1 MKRIV
6 ALLCF
11 LALPLAAQ
19 EYKIAVVSMLHAH
32 VWLHLGTMLKG
43 DKVKLVGVSETLPDL
58 ISRAKREDVIPQ
70 TQNVTRPGVPES
82 LIFADWKKM
91 IDQTKPDIVWAFTPT
106 NGHVDV
112 VRYCAPKGIHV
123 IMEKPLAATLDEALE
138 IQALA
143 RKYHILVL
151 TNYGS
156 TWQAAQYAAK
166 AAIDAGEI
174 GPVWRLHGVQ
184 GHNGPGDPKNSSF
197 AAWLAD
203 PVQNGGGAMMDF
215 GCYLVLWS
223 LGLKGMPESVY
234 ATAQHM
240 KPETFPKVEDN
251 ATIILNYKDGLAIL
265 EASWDLPPA
274 QRLGNEIYGMKG
286 SIVGNSIRR
295 PGAPASG
302 GGRRGA
308 QQGEPLAVTPLPPE
322 RAEPIAYMVDRIRNK
337 QPLDGPSA
345 LDLNV
350 SVQEVLEA
358 AKMSVQTGRAIPLP
372 LKK

>member
-1 MKRIV
+1 MKRV
-6 ALLCF
+6 VSLFCF
-11 LALPLAAQ
+11 LALPVAAQ

-32 VWLHLGTMLKG
+32 VWLHLGSMLKG
-43 DKVKLVGVSETLPDL
+43 DRVKLVGVSETLPDL
-58 ISRAKREDVIPQ
+58 ISRATREDVIPQ

-82 LIFADWKKM
+82 LIFSDWKKM

-123 IMEKPLAATLDEALE
+123 IMEKPLAATLDEARE

-143 RKYHILVL
+143 RKYNILVL

-156 TWQAAQYAAK
+156 TWQAGQFAAK

-174 GPVWRLHGVQ
+174 GPIWRLHGMQ
-184 GHNGPGDPKNSSF
+184 GSGGPGDPKKSSF

-203 PVQNGGGAMMDF
+203 PVQNGGGALMDF

-223 LGLKGMPESVY
+223 VGLKGMPESVY
-234 ATAQHM
+234 ANAQHM
-240 KPETFPKVEDN
+240 KPETFPRVEDN
-251 ATIILNYKDGLAIL
+251 ATIVLNYKDGLAIL
-265 EASWDLPPA
+265 EASWDFPPA
-274 QRLGNEIYGMKG
+274 QRLGNEIYGTKG

-295 PGAPASG
+295 PGAQASG
-302 GGRRGA
+302 GGGRGA

-322 RAEPIAYMVDRIRNK
+322 RSEPIAYMVDRIRNK

-345 LDLNV
+345 LDLHV
-350 SVQEVLEA
+350 AVQEVLEA
-358 AKMSVQTGRAIPLP
+358 AKMSIQTGRAIPLP